1 MLQAIS
7 ANVSSE
13 GQSLYIAISKTI
25 SDIRWNNSEIVV
37 WNQEVKNQ
45 VMPNFQ
51 RLYIFFILGNN

>member
-25 SDIRWNNSEIVV
+25 SEVRWNNSEIVV
-37 WNQEVKNQ
+37 WNQEVRYC
-45 VMPNFQ
+45 VYHVFTFTSITNFP
-51 RLYIFFILGNN
+51 F